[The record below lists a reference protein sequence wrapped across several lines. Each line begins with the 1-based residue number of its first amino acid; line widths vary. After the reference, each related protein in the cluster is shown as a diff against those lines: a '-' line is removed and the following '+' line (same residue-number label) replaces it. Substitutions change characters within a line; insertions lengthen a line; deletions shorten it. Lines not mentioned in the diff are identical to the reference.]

1 MIHVV
6 ALNINS
12 AGKSDFI
19 RGKVK
24 IKIKKGPLKLQFRF
38 IIADIVFLLFLFPPP
53 STNECRE
60 DRILTMLLKD

>member
-53 STNECRE
+53 
-60 DRILTMLLKD
+60 IY